1 MLDFST
7 RQIITHLLHVNKSKF
22 NSGIGYYMIIGHDLV
37 VKLGLIS
44 YFIFSVFGW
53 DDTSVHIKYLGN
65 LLGNH
70 TITKPDMHE
79 VAIQNKET
87 VSNIKDT

>member
-1 MLDFST
+1 MS
-7 RQIITHLLHVNKSKF
+7 IKKV

-37 VKLGLIS
+37 VKLGIIS
-44 YFIFSVFGW
+44 YFNFIVFGW

-70 TITKPDMHE
+70 TITNPDMQE
-79 VAIQNKET
+79 VEIQNKET
-87 VSNIKDT
+87 VSNSKDT

>member
-1 MLDFST
+1 MGTGTYCTKHNVKEPFFMPVFST

-44 YFIFSVFGW
+44 YFNFSVFGW
-53 DDTSVHIKYLGN
+53 DDTSVHIKDL
-65 LLGNH
+65 
-70 TITKPDMHE
+70 
-79 VAIQNKET
+79 
-87 VSNIKDT
+87 